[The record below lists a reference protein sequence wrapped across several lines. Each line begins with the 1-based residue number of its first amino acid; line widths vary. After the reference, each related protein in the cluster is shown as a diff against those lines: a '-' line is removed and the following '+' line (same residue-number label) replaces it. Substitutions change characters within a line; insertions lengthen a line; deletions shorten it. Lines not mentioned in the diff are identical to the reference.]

1 MKALRFRLS
10 GKTGFF
16 KQPDVNTYLYYTY
29 GQIHRVALLGLLGA
43 IVGYK
48 GYNEKGREKY
58 PEFYKK
64 LKDLKISIVSE
75 GNDGIFDKKLQIFN
89 NSTAFASNEEGGNLI
104 VKQVWLENPSWLI
117 YILLDSDQSEM
128 IKEYILNKKT
138 IFTPYLGTND
148 HMANISNCKIVD
160 LEKSDEN
167 IIDSL
172 FWDEDFKLRLKSK
185 MYKYEENLPF
195 FLEEDTER
203 YIRKKTLASNGEVR
217 KKSDKNVI
225 FEDLDNNLKLV
236 FYSEEGIYEAWFY
249 NKKSR

>member
-29 GQIHRVALLGLLGA
+29 GQIHRIAILGLLGA

-48 GYNEKGREKY
+48 GYNEKDRGKY

-64 LKDLKISIVSE
+64 LKDLKISVVSE
-75 GNDGIFDKKLQIFN
+75 GNNGVFDRKLQVFN
-89 NSTAFASNEEGGNLI
+89 NSTAFASNHQGGNLVI
-104 VKQVWLENPSWLI
+104 RQVWLENPSWLI

-148 HMANISNCKIVD
+148 HMANISDCEIVD
-160 LEKSDEN
+160 IEKSN
-167 IIDSL
+167 AKIINSL

-185 MYKYEENLPF
+185 IYKYEENLPF

-225 FEDLDNNLKLV
+225 FEDLDNDLKLV
-236 FYSEEGIYEAWFY
+236 FYSEEGIYET
-249 NKKSR
+249 

>member
-104 VKQVWLENPSWLI
+104 VKQVWLENPSWLV
-117 YILLDSDQSEM
+117 YILLDNDQSKSIE
-128 IKEYILNKKT
+128 EYILNKKT
-138 IFTPYLGTND
+138 IFTPYLGTNY
-148 HMANISNCKIVD
+148 HMANISDCEIVD
-160 LEKSDEN
+160 IEKSN
-167 IIDSL
+167 AKIINSL

-185 MYKYEENLPF
+185 IYKYEENLPF

-217 KKSDKNVI
+217 KKSDKDVI
-225 FEDLDNNLKLV
+225 FEDLDNKLKLV
-236 FYSEEGIYEAWFY
+236 FYSEEGIYETWFY
-249 NKKSR
+249 S

>member
-29 GQIHRVALLGLLGA
+29 GQIHRAALLGLLGA
-43 IVGYK
+43 TLGYN
-48 GYNEKGREKY
+48 GYNEKDREKY

-64 LKDLKISIVSE
+64 LKDLKISVVSE
-75 GNDGIFDKKLQIFN
+75 GNNGVFDRKLQVFN
-89 NSTAFASNEEGGNLI
+89 NSTAFASNHQGGNLVI
-104 VKQVWLENPSWLI
+104 RQVWLENPSWLI

-128 IKEYILNKKT
+128 VKEYILNKKT

-148 HMANISNCKIVD
+148 HMANISDCEIVD
-160 LEKSDEN
+160 IEKSN
-167 IIDSL
+167 AKIINSL

-185 MYKYEENLPF
+185 IYKYEENLPF

-217 KKSDKNVI
+217 KKSDKDVI
-225 FEDLDNNLKLV
+225 FEDLDNKLKLV
-236 FYSEEGIYEAWFY
+236 FYSEEGIYETWFY
-249 NKKSR
+249 S

>member
-117 YILLDSDQSEM
+117 YVFLDNDQSEL

-203 YIRKKTLASNGEVR
+203 YIRKKTLVSNGEVR
-217 KKSDKNVI
+217 KKSDKDVI
-225 FEDLDNNLKLV
+225 FEDLDNNLKLA
-236 FYSEEGIYEAWFY
+236 FYSEEGIYEVWFY
-249 NKKSR
+249 S

>member
-29 GQIHRVALLGLLGA
+29 GQIHRVAILGLLGA

-75 GNDGIFDKKLQIFN
+75 GNNGVFDRKLQVFN

-148 HMANISNCKIVD
+148 HMANISDCEIVD
-160 LEKSDEN
+160 IEKSN
-167 IIDSL
+167 AKIINSL

-185 MYKYEENLPF
+185 IYKYEENLPF

-217 KKSDKNVI
+217 KKSNKDVI
-225 FEDLDNNLKLV
+225 FEDLDNKLKLV
-236 FYSEEGIYEAWFY
+236 FYSEEGIYETWFY
-249 NKKSR
+249 S

>member
-104 VKQVWLENPSWLI
+104 VKQVWLENPSWLV
-117 YILLDSDQSEM
+117 YILLDNDQSKSIE
-128 IKEYILNKKT
+128 EYILNKKT

-148 HMANISNCKIVD
+148 HMANISDCEIVD
-160 LEKSDEN
+160 IEKSN
-167 IIDSL
+167 AKIINSL

-185 MYKYEENLPF
+185 IYKYEENLPF

-217 KKSDKNVI
+217 KKSDKDVI
-225 FEDLDNNLKLV
+225 FEDLDNKLKLV
-236 FYSEEGIYEAWFY
+236 FYSEEGIYETWFY
-249 NKKSR
+249 S

>member
-43 IVGYK
+43 ILGYK
-48 GYNEKGREKY
+48 GYNEKDREKH

-104 VKQVWLENPSWLI
+104 VKQVWLENPSWLV
-117 YILLDSDQSEM
+117 YILLDNDQSKSIE
-128 IKEYILNKKT
+128 EYILNKKT

-148 HMANISNCKIVD
+148 HMANISDCEIVD
-160 LEKSDEN
+160 IEKSN
-167 IIDSL
+167 AKIINSL

-185 MYKYEENLPF
+185 IYKYEENLPF

-203 YIRKKTLASNGEVR
+203 YIRKKTLVSNGEVR
-217 KKSDKNVI
+217 KKSDKDVI
-225 FEDLDNNLKLV
+225 FEDLDNNLKLA
-236 FYSEEGIYEAWFY
+236 FYSEEGIYEVWFY
-249 NKKSR
+249 S

>member
-43 IVGYK
+43 ILGYK
-48 GYNEKGREKY
+48 GYNEKDREKH

-117 YILLDSDQSEM
+117 YILLDNDQSKSIE
-128 IKEYILNKKT
+128 EYILNKKT

-148 HMANISNCKIVD
+148 HMANISDCEIVD
-160 LEKSDEN
+160 IEKSN
-167 IIDSL
+167 AKIINSL

-185 MYKYEENLPF
+185 IYKYEENLPF

-217 KKSDKNVI
+217 KKSDKDVI
-225 FEDLDNNLKLV
+225 FEDLDNKLKLV
-236 FYSEEGIYEAWFY
+236 FYSEEGIYET
-249 NKKSR
+249 

>member
-43 IVGYK
+43 ILGYK
-48 GYNEKGREKY
+48 GYNEKDRKKY

-64 LKDLKISIVSE
+64 LKELKISVVSE
-75 GNDGIFDKKLQIFN
+75 GNNGVFDKKLQVFN
-89 NSTAFASNEEGGNLI
+89 NSTAFASNHQGGNLVI
-104 VKQVWLENPSWLI
+104 RQVWLENPSWLI
-117 YILLDSDQSEM
+117 YILLDSYQSEM

-225 FEDLDNNLKLV
+225 FKDLDNNLKLV
-236 FYSEEGIYEAWFY
+236 FYSEEGIYETWFY
-249 NKKSR
+249 S

>member
-29 GQIHRVALLGLLGA
+29 GQIHRVALLGFLGA

-48 GYNEKGREKY
+48 GYNDKDRDKY

-64 LKDLKISIVSE
+64 LKDLKISVVSE
-75 GNDGIFDKKLQIFN
+75 GNNGVFDRKLQVFN
-89 NSTAFASNEEGGNLI
+89 NSTAFASNHQGGNLVI
-104 VKQVWLENPSWLI
+104 RQVWLENPSWLI
-117 YILLDSDQSEM
+117 YILLDNDQSKL
-128 IKEYILNKKT
+128 IKEYILDKKT

-148 HMANISNCKIVD
+148 HMANISDCEIVD
-160 LEKSDEN
+160 IEKSDEN

-172 FWDEDFKLRLKSK
+172 FWSDDFKLRLKSK
-185 MYKYEENLPF
+185 IYKYEENLPF

-217 KKSDKNVI
+217 KKTDKDVI
-225 FEDLDNNLKLV
+225 FEDIDNKLKLV
-236 FYSEEGIYEAWFY
+236 FYSEEGIYETWFY
-249 NKKSR
+249 S

>member
-117 YILLDSDQSEM
+117 YVFLGNEQSEL

-203 YIRKKTLASNGEVR
+203 YIRKKTLVSNGEVR
-217 KKSDKNVI
+217 KKSDKDVI
-225 FEDLDNNLKLV
+225 FEDLDNNLKLA
-236 FYSEEGIYEAWFY
+236 FYSEEGIYEVWFY
-249 NKKSR
+249 S

>member
-148 HMANISNCKIVD
+148 HMANISDCEIVD
-160 LEKSDEN
+160 IEKSN
-167 IIDSL
+167 AKIINSL

-185 MYKYEENLPF
+185 IYKYEENLPF

-217 KKSDKNVI
+217 KKSDKDVI
-225 FEDLDNNLKLV
+225 FEDLDNKLKLV
-236 FYSEEGIYEAWFY
+236 FYSEEGIYETWFY
-249 NKKSR
+249 S

>member
-29 GQIHRVALLGLLGA
+29 GQIHRAALLGLLGA
-43 IVGYK
+43 TLGYK
-48 GYNEKGREKY
+48 GYNDKDREKY

-64 LKDLKISIVSE
+64 LKDLKISVVSE
-75 GNDGIFDKKLQIFN
+75 GNNGVFDRKLQVFN
-89 NSTAFASNEEGGNLI
+89 NSTAFASNHQGGNLVI
-104 VKQVWLENPSWLI
+104 RQVWLENPSWLI

-148 HMANISNCKIVD
+148 HMANISNCEIVD
-160 LEKSDEN
+160 IEKSN
-167 IIDSL
+167 AKIINSL

-185 MYKYEENLPF
+185 IYKYEENLPF

-203 YIRKKTLASNGEVR
+203 YIRKKTLTSNGEVR
-217 KKSDKNVI
+217 KKSDKDVI

-236 FYSEEGIYEAWFY
+236 FYSEEGIYETWFY
-249 NKKSR
+249 S

>member
-29 GQIHRVALLGLLGA
+29 GQIHRIAILGVLGA

-48 GYNEKGREKY
+48 GYNEKDREKY

-64 LKDLKISIVSE
+64 LKDLKISVVSE
-75 GNDGIFDKKLQIFN
+75 GNNGVFDRKLQVFN
-89 NSTAFASNEEGGNLI
+89 NSTAFASNHQGGNLVI
-104 VKQVWLENPSWLI
+104 RQVWLENPSWLI
-117 YILLDSDQSEM
+117 YVFLDNDQSEL

-217 KKSDKNVI
+217 KKSDKDVI
-225 FEDLDNNLKLV
+225 FEDLDNKLKLV
-236 FYSEEGIYEAWFY
+236 FYSEEGIYETWFY
-249 NKKSR
+249 S

>member
-1 MKALRFRLS
+1 MKALKFRLS

-48 GYNEKGREKY
+48 GYNEKDREKY

-75 GNDGIFDKKLQIFN
+75 GNDGIFDRKLQTFN

-128 IKEYILNKKT
+128 IKEYILDKKT

-148 HMANISNCKIVD
+148 HMANISDCEIVD
-160 LEKSDEN
+160 IEKSN
-167 IIDSL
+167 AKIINSL

-217 KKSDKNVI
+217 KKSDEDVI
-225 FEDLDNNLKLV
+225 FEDLDNKLKLV
-236 FYSEEGIYEAWFY
+236 FYSEEGIYETWFY
-249 NKKSR
+249 S

>member
-29 GQIHRVALLGLLGA
+29 GQIHRIAILGLLGA

-48 GYNEKGREKY
+48 GYNEKDRGKY

-64 LKDLKISIVSE
+64 LKDLKISVVSE
-75 GNDGIFDKKLQIFN
+75 GNNGVFDRKLQVFN
-89 NSTAFASNEEGGNLI
+89 NSTAFASNHQGGNLVI
-104 VKQVWLENPSWLI
+104 RQVWLENPSWLI

-148 HMANISNCKIVD
+148 HMANISDCEIVD
-160 LEKSDEN
+160 IEKSN
-167 IIDSL
+167 AKIINSL

-185 MYKYEENLPF
+185 IYKYEENLPF

-225 FEDLDNNLKLV
+225 FKDLDNNLKLA
-236 FYSEEGIYEAWFY
+236 FYSEEGIYET
-249 NKKSR
+249 

>member
-43 IVGYK
+43 ILGYK
-48 GYNEKGREKY
+48 GYNEKDRKKY

-64 LKDLKISIVSE
+64 LKELKISVVSE
-75 GNDGIFDKKLQIFN
+75 GNNGVFDKKLQVFN
-89 NSTAFASNEEGGNLI
+89 NSTAFASNHQGGNLVI
-104 VKQVWLENPSWLI
+104 RQVWLENPSWLI
-117 YILLDSDQSEM
+117 YILLDSYQSEM

-225 FEDLDNNLKLV
+225 FKDLDNKLKLA

-249 NKKSR
+249 S

>member
-29 GQIHRVALLGLLGA
+29 GQIHRIAILGLLGA

-48 GYNEKGREKY
+48 GYNEKDRGKY

-64 LKDLKISIVSE
+64 LKDLKISVVSE
-75 GNDGIFDKKLQIFN
+75 GNNGVFDRKLQVFN
-89 NSTAFASNEEGGNLI
+89 NSTAFASNHQGGNLVI
-104 VKQVWLENPSWLI
+104 RQVWLENPSWLI

-148 HMANISNCKIVD
+148 HMANISDCKIVD

-225 FEDLDNNLKLV
+225 FKDLDNNLKLV
-236 FYSEEGIYEAWFY
+236 FYSEEGIYET
-249 NKKSR
+249 

>member
-29 GQIHRVALLGLLGA
+29 GQIHRIAILGLLGA

-48 GYNEKGREKY
+48 GYNEKDREKY

-64 LKDLKISIVSE
+64 LKDLKISVVSE
-75 GNDGIFDKKLQIFN
+75 GNNGVFDRKLQVFN
-89 NSTAFASNEEGGNLI
+89 NSTAFASNHQGGNLVI
-104 VKQVWLENPSWLI
+104 RQVWLENPSWLI
-117 YILLDSDQSEM
+117 YILLDSDQSEL

-138 IFTPYLGTND
+138 IFNPYLGTND
-148 HMANISNCKIVD
+148 HMANISDCEIVD
-160 LEKSDEN
+160 IEKSN
-167 IIDSL
+167 AKIINSL

-185 MYKYEENLPF
+185 IYKYEENLPF

-217 KKSDKNVI
+217 KKSDKDVI
-225 FEDLDNNLKLV
+225 FEDLDNKLKLV
-236 FYSEEGIYEAWFY
+236 FYSEEGIYET
-249 NKKSR
+249 

>member
-43 IVGYK
+43 TLGYK
-48 GYNEKGREKY
+48 GYNDKDRDKY

-64 LKDLKISIVSE
+64 LKDLKISVVSE
-75 GNDGIFDKKLQIFN
+75 GNNGVFDRKLQAFN

-128 IKEYILNKKT
+128 IKEYILDKKT

-148 HMANISNCKIVD
+148 HMANISDCEIVD
-160 LEKSDEN
+160 IEKSDEN
-167 IIDSL
+167 IINSL

-185 MYKYEENLPF
+185 IYKYEENLPF

-225 FEDLDNNLKLV
+225 FEDIYNKLKLV
-236 FYSEEGIYEAWFY
+236 FYSEEGIYETWFY
-249 NKKSR
+249 S

>member
-225 FEDLDNNLKLV
+225 FKDLDNNLKLV
-236 FYSEEGIYEAWFY
+236 FYSEEGIYETWFY
-249 NKKSR
+249 S

>member
-29 GQIHRVALLGLLGA
+29 GQIHRAALLGLLGA
-43 IVGYK
+43 ILGYK
-48 GYNEKGREKY
+48 GYNDKNREKY

-64 LKDLKISIVSE
+64 LKDLKISVVSE
-75 GNDGIFDKKLQIFN
+75 GNNGVFDRKLQVFN
-89 NSTAFASNEEGGNLI
+89 NSTAFASNHQGGNLVI
-104 VKQVWLENPSWLI
+104 RQVWLENPSWLI

-148 HMANISNCKIVD
+148 HMANISDCEIVD
-160 LEKSDEN
+160 IEKSN
-167 IIDSL
+167 AKIINSL

-185 MYKYEENLPF
+185 IYKYEENLPF

-203 YIRKKTLASNGEVR
+203 YIRKKH
-217 KKSDKNVI
+217 
-225 FEDLDNNLKLV
+225 
-236 FYSEEGIYEAWFY
+236 
-249 NKKSR
+249 

>member
-29 GQIHRVALLGLLGA
+29 GQIHRIAILGLLGA

-48 GYNEKGREKY
+48 GYNEKDRGKY

-64 LKDLKISIVSE
+64 LKDLKISVVSE
-75 GNDGIFDKKLQIFN
+75 GNNGVFDRKLQVFN
-89 NSTAFASNEEGGNLI
+89 NSTAFASNHQGGNLVI
-104 VKQVWLENPSWLI
+104 RQVWLENPSWLI
-117 YILLDSDQSEM
+117 YVFLDNDQSEL

-148 HMANISNCKIVD
+148 HMANISDCEIVD
-160 LEKSDEN
+160 IEKSN
-167 IIDSL
+167 AKIINSL

-225 FEDLDNNLKLV
+225 FKDLDNNLKLV
-236 FYSEEGIYEAWFY
+236 FYSEEGIYETWFY
-249 NKKSR
+249 S

>member
-43 IVGYK
+43 ILGYK
-48 GYNEKGREKY
+48 GYNEKDREKY

-117 YILLDSDQSEM
+117 YILLENDQSEM
-128 IKEYILNKKT
+128 IKEYILDKKT

-148 HMANISNCKIVD
+148 HMANISDCKIVD
-160 LEKSDEN
+160 IGKGDEN

-172 FWDEDFKLRLKSK
+172 FLAEDFKLRLKSK
-185 MYKYEENLPF
+185 IYKYEENLPF

-225 FEDLDNNLKLV
+225 FKDIDNNLKLV

-249 NKKSR
+249 S

>member
-29 GQIHRVALLGLLGA
+29 GQIHRIAILGLLGA

-48 GYNEKGREKY
+48 GYNEKDRGKY

-64 LKDLKISIVSE
+64 LKDLKISVVSE
-75 GNDGIFDKKLQIFN
+75 GNNGVFDRKLQVFN
-89 NSTAFASNEEGGNLI
+89 NSTAFASNHQGGNLVI
-104 VKQVWLENPSWLI
+104 RQVWLENPSWLI

-148 HMANISNCKIVD
+148 HMANISDCEIVD
-160 LEKSDEN
+160 IEKSN
-167 IIDSL
+167 AKIINSL

-185 MYKYEENLPF
+185 IYKYEENLPF

-225 FEDLDNNLKLV
+225 FKDLDNNLKLA
-236 FYSEEGIYEAWFY
+236 FYSEEGIYETWFY
-249 NKKSR
+249 S

>member
-29 GQIHRVALLGLLGA
+29 GQIHRIAILGLLGA

-48 GYNEKGREKY
+48 GYNEKDREKY

-64 LKDLKISIVSE
+64 LKDLKISVVSE
-75 GNDGIFDKKLQIFN
+75 GNNGVFDRKLQVFN
-89 NSTAFASNEEGGNLI
+89 NSTAFASNHQGGNLVI
-104 VKQVWLENPSWLI
+104 RQVWLENPSWLI

-138 IFTPYLGTND
+138 IFIPYLGTND
-148 HMANISNCKIVD
+148 HMTNISDCEIVD
-160 LEKSDEN
+160 IEKSDEN

-185 MYKYEENLPF
+185 IYKYEENLPF
-195 FLEEDTER
+195 FLEENTER

-225 FEDLDNNLKLV
+225 FKDLDNNLKLV

-249 NKKSR
+249 S

>member
-29 GQIHRVALLGLLGA
+29 EQIHRIAILGLLGA

-48 GYNEKGREKY
+48 GYNEKDRGKY

-64 LKDLKISIVSE
+64 LKDLKISVVSE
-75 GNDGIFDKKLQIFN
+75 GNNGVFDRKLQVFN
-89 NSTAFASNEEGGNLI
+89 NSTAFASNHQGGNLVI
-104 VKQVWLENPSWLI
+104 RQVWLENPSWLI

-148 HMANISNCKIVD
+148 HMANISDCEIVD
-160 LEKSDEN
+160 IEKSN
-167 IIDSL
+167 AKIINSL

-185 MYKYEENLPF
+185 IYKYEENLPF

-225 FEDLDNNLKLV
+225 FKDLDNNLKLA
-236 FYSEEGIYEAWFY
+236 FYSEEGIYETWFY
-249 NKKSR
+249 S

>member
-148 HMANISNCKIVD
+148 HMANISDCEIVD
-160 LEKSDEN
+160 IEKSN
-167 IIDSL
+167 AKIINSL

-185 MYKYEENLPF
+185 IYKYEENLPF

-203 YIRKKTLASNGEVR
+203 YIRKKALASNGEVR
-217 KKSDKNVI
+217 KKSDEDVI
-225 FEDLDNNLKLV
+225 FEDLDNKLKLV
-236 FYSEEGIYEAWFY
+236 FYSEEGIYETWFY
-249 NKKSR
+249 S

>member
-43 IVGYK
+43 ILGYK
-48 GYNEKGREKY
+48 GYNEKDREKH

-104 VKQVWLENPSWLI
+104 VKQVWLENPSWLV
-117 YILLDSDQSEM
+117 YILLDNDQSKSIE
-128 IKEYILNKKT
+128 EYILNKKT

-148 HMANISNCKIVD
+148 HMANISDCEIVD
-160 LEKSDEN
+160 IEKSN
-167 IIDSL
+167 AKIINSL
-172 FWDEDFKLRLKSK
+172 FWDKDFKLRLKSK
-185 MYKYEENLPF
+185 IYKYEENLPF

-217 KKSDKNVI
+217 KKSDKDVI
-225 FEDLDNNLKLV
+225 FEDLDNKLKLV
-236 FYSEEGIYEAWFY
+236 FYSEEGIYETWFY
-249 NKKSR
+249 S

>member
-43 IVGYK
+43 TLGYK
-48 GYNEKGREKY
+48 GYNDKDRDKY

-117 YILLDSDQSEM
+117 YILLDNDQSEL
-128 IKEYILNKKT
+128 IKEYILDKKT

-148 HMANISNCKIVD
+148 HMANISDCEIVD
-160 LEKSDEN
+160 IEKSN
-167 IIDSL
+167 AKIINSL

-185 MYKYEENLPF
+185 IYKYEENLPF

-225 FEDLDNNLKLV
+225 FEDIDNKLKLV
-236 FYSEEGIYEAWFY
+236 FYSEEGIYETWFY
-249 NKKSR
+249 S

>member
-29 GQIHRVALLGLLGA
+29 EQIHRIAILGLLGA

-48 GYNEKGREKY
+48 GYNEKDRGKY

-64 LKDLKISIVSE
+64 LKDLKISVVSE
-75 GNDGIFDKKLQIFN
+75 GNNGVFDRKLQVFN
-89 NSTAFASNEEGGNLI
+89 NSTAFASNHQGGNLVI
-104 VKQVWLENPSWLI
+104 RQVWLENPSWLI

-148 HMANISNCKIVD
+148 HMANISDCEIVD
-160 LEKSDEN
+160 IEKSN
-167 IIDSL
+167 AKIINSL

-185 MYKYEENLPF
+185 IYKYEENLPF

-225 FEDLDNNLKLV
+225 FKDLDNNLKLA
-236 FYSEEGIYEAWFY
+236 FYSEEGIYET
-249 NKKSR
+249 

>member
-29 GQIHRVALLGLLGA
+29 GQIHRIAILGLLGA

-48 GYNEKGREKY
+48 GYNEKDRGKY

-64 LKDLKISIVSE
+64 LKDLKISVVSE
-75 GNDGIFDKKLQIFN
+75 GNNGVFDRKLQVFN
-89 NSTAFASNEEGGNLI
+89 NSTAFASNHQGGNLVI
-104 VKQVWLENPSWLI
+104 RQVWLENPSWLI

-148 HMANISNCKIVD
+148 HMANISDCKIVD

-225 FEDLDNNLKLV
+225 FKDLDNNLKLV
-236 FYSEEGIYEAWFY
+236 FYSEEGIYETWFY
-249 NKKSR
+249 S

>member
-29 GQIHRVALLGLLGA
+29 GQIHRIAILGLLGA

-48 GYNEKGREKY
+48 GYNEKDREKY

-64 LKDLKISIVSE
+64 LKDLKISVVSE
-75 GNDGIFDKKLQIFN
+75 GNNGVFDRKLQVFN
-89 NSTAFASNEEGGNLI
+89 NSTAFASNHQGGNLVI
-104 VKQVWLENPSWLI
+104 RQVWLENPSWLI
-117 YILLDSDQSEM
+117 YILLDSDQSEL

-138 IFTPYLGTND
+138 IFNPYLGTND
-148 HMANISNCKIVD
+148 HMANISDCEIVD
-160 LEKSDEN
+160 IEKSN
-167 IIDSL
+167 AKIINSL

-185 MYKYEENLPF
+185 IYKYEENLPF

-217 KKSDKNVI
+217 KKSDKDVI
-225 FEDLDNNLKLV
+225 FEDLDNKLKLV
-236 FYSEEGIYEAWFY
+236 FYSEEGIYETWFY
-249 NKKSR
+249 S

>member
-48 GYNEKGREKY
+48 GYNEKDREKY

-75 GNDGIFDKKLQIFN
+75 GNYGIFDRKLQAFN

-104 VKQVWLENPSWLI
+104 VKQVWLENPSWLV
-117 YILLDSDQSEM
+117 YILLDNDQSKSIE
-128 IKEYILNKKT
+128 EYILNKKT

-148 HMANISNCKIVD
+148 HMANISDCEIVD
-160 LEKSDEN
+160 IEKSN
-167 IIDSL
+167 AKIINSL

-185 MYKYEENLPF
+185 IYKYEENLPF

-217 KKSDKNVI
+217 KKSDKDVI
-225 FEDLDNNLKLV
+225 FEDLDNKLKLV
-236 FYSEEGIYEAWFY
+236 FYSEEGIYETWFY
-249 NKKSR
+249 S

>member
-48 GYNEKGREKY
+48 GYNEKDRDKY

-75 GNDGIFDKKLQIFN
+75 GNNGVFDRKLQAFN

-128 IKEYILNKKT
+128 IKEYILDKKT

-148 HMANISNCKIVD
+148 HMANISDCEIVD
-160 LEKSDEN
+160 IEKSDEN
-167 IIDSL
+167 IINSL
-172 FWDEDFKLRLKSK
+172 FWYEDFKLRLKSK
-185 MYKYEENLPF
+185 IYKYEENLPF

-225 FEDLDNNLKLV
+225 FEDIYNKLKLV
-236 FYSEEGIYEAWFY
+236 FYSEEGIYETWFY
-249 NKKSR
+249 S